1 MANGYLFIESTE
13 FTAMVKPYFRDD
25 ESYAELQVFLIAQP
39 DAGPVIAGAGPLRK
53 LRWKDARRG
62 KSKRGG
68 LRIVYIHI
76 PDARVLF
83 MLDVYDKDEADD
95 LTVGEKRELKTL
107 ADELVRELR
116 GRVGR

>member
-1 MANGYLFIESTE
+1 MANGYVFIEASG
-13 FTAMVKPYFRDD
+13 FTAVVKTYLGDD
-25 ESYAELQVFLIAQP
+25 DRYAELQTFLLERP
-39 DAGPVIAGAGPLRK
+39 EAGTVIPGAGPLRK

-68 LRIVYIHI
+68 LRIIYLHI

-95 LTVGEKRELKTL
+95 LSAGEKRELRTL
-107 ADELVRELR
+107 TEDLVREL
-116 GRVGR
+116 GRKEE